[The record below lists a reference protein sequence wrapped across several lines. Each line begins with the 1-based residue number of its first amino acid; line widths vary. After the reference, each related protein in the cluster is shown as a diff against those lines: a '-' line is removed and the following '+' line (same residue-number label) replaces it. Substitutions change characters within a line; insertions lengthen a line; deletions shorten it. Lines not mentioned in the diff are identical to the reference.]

1 MKIYK
6 YTLFALHFFLTA
18 AGLYYLGTQRPEG
31 GAGVLLGMLLVLFWA
46 LGLGYYLYFRRR
58 FIGFS
63 EEICRKAEQIAAGGG
78 EKGGS
83 LADHNQ
89 ETLTSKMVMEL
100 EKMEDVTRNRLGKS
114 EREKEQLQKTVSEIA
129 HQVKTP
135 LSNIRMYQ
143 DMLAEPDVAKEEA
156 GEFMEIIGR
165 QLDKLEFLID
175 SLVKTS
181 RLESDLIR
189 LKIGSYRLLP
199 TLEAARNE
207 IARKAEKKEIE
218 LSLCCD
224 SHIRAYHD
232 VKWTAEAVGNILD
245 NAVKYTPEWGRIRI
259 EVIPG
264 ELYVQIRI
272 SDTGKG
278 IRPEHYNDIFK
289 RFYREDEARSEEGLG
304 LGLYIARN
312 ILMREEGY
320 IMVRSKPG
328 EGSSFSI
335 FLPMDL
341 RV

>member
-18 AGLYYLGTQRPEG
+18 AGLYYLWTQRPEG
-31 GAGVLLGMLLVLFWA
+31 GAGVFLGVLLVLFWA
-46 LGLGYYLYFRRR
+46 LDLGYYLYFRRR

-63 EEICRKAEQIAAGGG
+63 EEICRRAEQIAAGGM

-100 EKMEDVTRNRLGKS
+100 EKMEDVTRNRLGES
-114 EREKEQLQKTVSEIA
+114 EREKQQLQKTVSEIA

-135 LSNIRMYQ
+135 LANIRMYQ
-143 DMLAEPDVAKEEA
+143 DMLAEPDVDQEEA
-156 GEFMEIIGR
+156 GEFIEIIGD
-165 QLDKLEFLID
+165 QFDKLEFLID
-175 SLVKTS
+175 SLVKAS
-181 RLESDLIR
+181 RLESGLIR
-189 LKIGSYRLLP
+189 MKAGSHRIIT
-199 TLEAARNE
+199 TLESALSGV
-207 IARKAEKKEIE
+207 ARKAEKKEIG

-245 NAVKYTPEWGRIRI
+245 NAVKYTPGRGRIRV

-264 ELYVQIRI
+264 ELYVQIRV

-289 RFYREDEARSEEGLG
+289 RFYREDDARSEEGLG

-312 ILMREEGY
+312 ILMWEEGY
-320 IMVRSKPG
+320 LMVRSKPG
-328 EGSSFSI
+328 EGSSFSVY
-335 FLPMDL
+335 LPIAP

>member
-1 MKIYK
+1 MKAYK

-18 AGLYYLGTQRPEG
+18 AGLYFLWTLRPEG
-31 GAGVLLGMLLVLFWA
+31 GEGVFLCMLLVLFWA

-63 EEICRKAEQIAAGGG
+63 EEICRRAEQIAAGSG
-78 EKGGS
+78 EKGCS
-83 LADHNQ
+83 MADHNQ

-100 EKMEDVTRNRLGKS
+100 EKMEDITRNCLLES

-129 HQVKTP
+129 HQVKTS

-143 DMLAEPDVAKEEA
+143 DMLAEPDAAEKEA
-156 GEFMEIIGR
+156 GEFMEIIGG

-175 SLVKTS
+175 SLVKAS

-189 LKIGSYRLLP
+189 MKTGSHRIFTTVESAL
-199 TLEAARNE
+199 NGVV
-207 IARKAEKKEIE
+207 RKAEKKEIGM
-218 LSLCCD
+218 SVCCD

-245 NAVKYTPEWGRIRI
+245 NAVKYTPERGHICI
-259 EVIPG
+259 EAFPG
-264 ELYVQIRI
+264 EMYVQIRI

-278 IRPEHYNDIFK
+278 VRPEHYNDIFK

-312 ILMREEGY
+312 ILMREGGY
-320 IMVRSKPG
+320 IMVRSKLG
-328 EGSSFSI
+328 EGSQFSV
-335 FLPMDL
+335 FLPIAPTL
-341 RV
+341 